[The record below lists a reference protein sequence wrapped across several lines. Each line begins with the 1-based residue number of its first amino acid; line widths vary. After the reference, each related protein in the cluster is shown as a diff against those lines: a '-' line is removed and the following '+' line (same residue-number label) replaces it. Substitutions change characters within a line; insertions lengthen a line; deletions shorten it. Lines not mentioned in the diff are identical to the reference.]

1 MNNYTKKLTIT
12 ALMMAIICLSTMF
25 LGFPILYGYVN
36 LGDAGIFL
44 AGFILGPKYGFIAA
58 AFGAAFADYS
68 LSFTQYMLTT
78 FIVKGLMA
86 FLAGRARD
94 KSNTIKITS
103 CGVGGLIMVAGYYIT
118 EIFVYGSKISP
129 LANIPWNTLQFIIGM
144 VIAFALIKPL
154 KDLIQD

>member
-1 MNNYTKKLTIT
+1 MNNNTKKLTIT

-44 AGFILGPKYGFIAA
+44 AAFILGPKYGFIAA
-58 AFGAAFADYS
+58 AFGATIADYS
-68 LSFTQYMLTT
+68 LGFTQYMLTT

-94 KSNTIKITS
+94 KNNITKVTS
-103 CGVGGLIMVAGYYIT
+103 CVIGGLIMVAGYYIT
-118 EIFVYGSKISP
+118 EVIIYGSKISP

-144 VIAFALIKPL
+144 VIAFVLIKPL
-154 KDLIQD
+154 KDLVQK